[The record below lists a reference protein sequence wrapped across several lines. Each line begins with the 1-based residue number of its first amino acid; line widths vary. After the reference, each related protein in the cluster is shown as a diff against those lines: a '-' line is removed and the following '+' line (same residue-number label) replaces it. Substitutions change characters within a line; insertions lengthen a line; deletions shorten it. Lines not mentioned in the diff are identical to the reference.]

1 MKEAKETWWPLF
13 PGKIKEETKAE
24 ETRKIRERESSSRV
38 SKSFSPFLP
47 QVTLLSQF
55 HQDKRERNI
64 RDIPRSKETISIFS
78 AKRVQRSIFP
88 NWAILI
94 PVHLDEY

>member
-55 HQDKRERNI
+55 HQDKRGKKYSRHPPFEGNNFDFLGETRTAF
-64 RDIPRSKETISIFS
+64 DIS
-78 AKRVQRSIFP
+78 
-88 NWAILI
+88 
-94 PVHLDEY
+94 